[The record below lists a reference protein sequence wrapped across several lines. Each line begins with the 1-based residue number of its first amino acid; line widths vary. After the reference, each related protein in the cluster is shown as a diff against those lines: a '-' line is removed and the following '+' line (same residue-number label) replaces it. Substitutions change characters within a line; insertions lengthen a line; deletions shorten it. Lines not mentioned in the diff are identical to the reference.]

1 MVWTAPILATATG
14 LNQKILMG
22 DDRIPTDEPSFTSTT
37 VADAATVLAS
47 ILALPKARRL
57 DAVAM
62 AIRATLD
69 LGQLK

>member
-1 MVWTAPILATATG
+1 MA
-14 LNQKILMG
+14 
-22 DDRIPTDEPSFTSTT
+22 DRIPTDKPSFTSTT

-62 AIRATLD
+62 AIRAALD